1 MLDKLEPE
9 ERLRLMKFVC
19 SFAWADL
26 TIRDSERDFVAKMVR
41 KLGLS
46 EEDQRQVNEWLELP
60 PRAEELDPSEIPVA
74 HRQLFLDAAR
84 AMVLAD
90 GEVDE
95 EEAVNLA
102 LFEDLVK
109 G

>member
-1 MLDKLEPE
+1 MLDSLSPQD
-9 ERLRLMKFVC
+9 RLRLMKFIC

-26 TIRDSERDFVAKMVR
+26 EVRSEERDFVNKMVV
-41 KLGLS
+41 KLGLD
-46 EEDQRQVNEWLELP
+46 EDERAKVEDWLNVP
-60 PRAEELDPSEIPVA
+60 PHAEELDPSEIPVE

-84 AMVLAD
+84 AMVVVD

-102 LFEDLVK
+102 LFEQLVK
-109 G
+109 